1 MSVVTPLMVEV
12 LNKLEAVQFQGELFE
27 FDQIKTWIE

>member
-27 FDQIKTWIE
+27 FYQIKTWIE